1 MGPVTVACLVVVL
14 LAACTSAP
22 PPSASAPASGSPATL
37 GSTESPNG
45 APASQAATPTPTPAP
60 SPSASESPA
69 ALESEL
75 SEPGVLNV
83 CLAIV
88 GAQAAAVDSEGELVG
103 YNVAFAREIAA
114 RLSLEPSFQQPLF
127 EEVIDLVADHECD
140 ISVSSQNITTSRLER
155 MSMIPYTKS
164 QQPVLV
170 EIGNPH
176 NIDSLQSLCGLSVSV
191 TAGTTHADLVQG
203 RGDYADAGL
212 NDDCREA
219 GRATIDLQTY
229 PTEAEAVGALLD
241 GEVAAYLGN
250 SGFIVDYEDDIAY
263 AQTTL
268 PPARQ
273 GIGVATDHPVL
284 FAAVESAL
292 TTMIADG
299 TYRQILTEHLPNAE
313 SVDIVSIED

>member
-1 MGPVTVACLVVVL
+1 VSRVVAVIGLLLL
-14 LAACTSAP
+14 LATCTSSP
-22 PPSASAPASGSPATL
+22 PTNTRAPASDGPSGPATT
-37 GSTESPNG
+37 GERTVQPVS
-45 APASQAATPTPTPAP
+45 PTPSSTPAP

-75 SEPGVLNV
+75 IEPGVLNV

>member
-1 MGPVTVACLVVVL
+1 M
-14 LAACTSAP
+14 P
-22 PPSASAPASGSPATL
+22 PPSP
-37 GSTESPNG
+37 TESP
-45 APASQAATPTPTPAP
+45 AL
-60 SPSASESPA
+60 
-69 ALESEL
+69 LESEL
-75 SEPGVLNV
+75 IDPGMLTI

-140 ISVSSQNITTSRLER
+140 ISVSSQNITASRLER

-176 NIDSLQSLCGLSVSV
+176 NIDSLQSLCGLSVSA

-219 GRATIDLQTY
+219 GRDAIDLQTY

-273 GIGVATDHPVL
+273 GIGVARDHPAL

-292 TTMIADG
+292 TMMIADG
-299 TYRQILTEHLPNAE
+299 TYRQILTQHLPNAD

>member
-1 MGPVTVACLVVVL
+1 
-14 LAACTSAP
+14 
-22 PPSASAPASGSPATL
+22 
-37 GSTESPNG
+37 
-45 APASQAATPTPTPAP
+45 
-60 SPSASESPA
+60 
-69 ALESEL
+69 
-75 SEPGVLNV
+75 VLNV

>member
-1 MGPVTVACLVVVL
+1 MSRVVAVIGLLLL
-14 LAACTSAP
+14 LAACTSSP
-22 PPSASAPASGSPATL
+22 PPPTGAPESASPSAPPASGAATL
-37 GSTESPNG
+37 EPTTA
-45 APASQAATPTPTPAP
+45 APATPAP
-60 SPSASESPA
+60 SPTESPA

-75 SEPGVLNV
+75 IEPGVLDV

-88 GAQAAAVDSEGELVG
+88 GAQAATVNAEGELVG
-103 YNVAFAREIAA
+103 YNVSFAREIAA
-114 RLSLEPSFQQPLF
+114 RLDLEPSFQQPLF

-140 ISVSSQNITTSRLER
+140 ISVSSQNITASRLER

-176 NIDSLQSLCGLSVSV
+176 NIDSLQSLCGLAVAA

-219 GRATIDLQTY
+219 GRDAIDLQTY

-250 SGFIVDYEDDIAY
+250 SGFIVENEDDIAY

-273 GIGVATDHPVL
+273 GIGVARDHAVL

-299 TYRQILTEHLPNAE
+299 TYRQILTQHLPNAD
-313 SVDIVSIED
+313 SVDIVSIEN